1 MNLKGEQKWHTE
13 GIVTTK
19 AEELQEFR
27 RAFLGWTPQEPEHGS
42 FPSSHSSGSVVL
54 GGRDTAQH
62 HQNRPCHQ
70 ISENHR
76 KSSLS
81 KN

>member
-42 FPSSHSSGSVVL
+42 FPSSQLLWERGSGRQRHCPAPPEQTLPS
-54 GGRDTAQH
+54 DFWK
-62 HQNRPCHQ
+62 P
-70 ISENHR
+70 
-76 KSSLS
+76 
-81 KN
+81 